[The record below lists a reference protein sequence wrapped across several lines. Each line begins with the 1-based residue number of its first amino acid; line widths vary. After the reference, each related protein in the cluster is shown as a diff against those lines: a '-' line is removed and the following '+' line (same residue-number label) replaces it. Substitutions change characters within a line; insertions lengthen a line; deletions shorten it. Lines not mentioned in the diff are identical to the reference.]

1 MTGFKTLPPTE
12 APPGERPVPRPGDT
26 SYKILEAVSDKW
38 RGANYGPTV
47 EELRREVGL
56 SSRSGVQFHVS
67 NLLDA
72 GWLDN
77 IPNRR
82 RTLKLTDKGRRLLR
96 VFSEFASG

>member
-1 MTGFKTLPPTE
+1 MTPSQSV
-12 APPGERPVPRPGDT
+12 PGERPVPRPGDT
-26 SYKILEAVSDKW
+26 SYKILQAVSNKW
-38 RGANYGPTV
+38 KGTNYGPTV
-47 EELRREVGL
+47 EELRKEVGL

-96 VFSEFASG
+96 VFSEFDNG

>member
-1 MTGFKTLPPTE
+1 MTPT
-12 APPGERPVPRPGDT
+12 ERPVPRPGET
-26 SYKILEAVSDKW
+26 SFKILQAVAESWK
-38 RGANYGPTV
+38 GAKYGPTV
-47 EELRREVGL
+47 EELRKQVGL

-82 RTLKLTDKGRRLLR
+82 RTLRLTDKGKRLIRL
-96 VFSEFASG
+96 FEDIENA

>member
-1 MTGFKTLPPTE
+1 MTGFSTVTE
-12 APPGERPVPRPGDT
+12 EVRPVPRPGDT
-26 SYKILEAVSDKW
+26 SFVILKAVADSWK
-38 RGANYGPTV
+38 GSNYGPTV
-47 EELRREVGL
+47 EELRQKVGL

-82 RTLKLTDKGRRLLR
+82 RTLRVTEKGRRLIR
-96 VFSEFASG
+96 MFDDISNA

>member
-1 MTGFKTLPPTE
+1 MPKPDPLPKEP
-12 APPGERPVPRPGDT
+12 PVPRPGET
-26 SYKILEAVSDKW
+26 SFRILQAVGDKW
-38 RGANYGPTV
+38 KGANYGPTV
-47 EELRREVGL
+47 EELRQEVGL

-96 VFSEFASG
+96 VFSEFANG

>member
-1 MTGFKTLPPTE
+1 MTGFTTIVPD
-12 APPGERPVPRPGDT
+12 ERLVPRPGET
-26 SYKILEAVSDKW
+26 SYRILMAVAQKW
-38 RGANYGPTV
+38 KGSNFGPTV
-47 EELRREVGL
+47 EELRQEVGL

-82 RTLKLTDKGRRLLR
+82 RTLKLTDKGRRLIR
-96 VFSEFASG
+96 VFDELADG